1 LGSCAPAQDPLI
13 GHLKVKMNADQSNC
27 DTMGEALK
35 AKDAAERKFHA
46 RNFKGARRSAI
57 KAHNLCP
64 SLEGISQ
71 MVATL
76 EVHLAS
82 ESKID
87 GESDWYRILSLSSSA
102 DEEEVKKQY
111 KSLALLLHPD
121 KNKSVGGETAF
132 KLVSEAWSVLSDKSR
147 KMVYDQKVRDH
158 SIVNGA
164 NGLYTYDKKANKRA
178 RKNSAAA
185 SAAAESTI
193 RPPGVD
199 TFWTSCNHCRM
210 QYEYLRIY
218 LNHNL
223 LCPNCQNAFMA
234 VETGYPSNGSSS
246 FSWSTKPPPQKKHST
261 IDHSY
266 NSTSRTS
273 SIPGTG
279 HGVYQQENTYEA
291 YNNQTFQ
298 FNQYT
303 KTTDAS
309 AYNTHTL
316 EKAKRKNE
324 ENHIYSYFPNA
335 NEYQSGRGRHSNRRR
350 NNSNGYAY
358 VGCTGE
364 TLPATAATTVTAD
377 AERVS
382 GINADVTFGE
392 RYRSAVSG
400 RKANVLREIFQL
412 DTRGL
417 LIEKAKAAIC
427 EKLQDSS
434 ISTSTHFAVKG
445 EAERQEK
452 CAENNLKVNG
462 ILSYNPMKK
471 CKISNTKDAGV
482 GIPATDENNLE
493 QKRVPVHIDVPDP
506 DFHDFD
512 KDRMERAF
520 SNDQVWATYDSE
532 DGMPRLY
539 AMVQKVISLKP
550 FRIKMSFLNSKS
562 NSELAPI
569 SWIASGFTK
578 TCGDFRVGRYQIT
591 ETVNIFSHRVNWT
604 KGPRG
609 IIRITPKKGDTWA
622 LYRNWSPD
630 WNELTP
636 DDVIYKYE
644 IVEVIDDFTEEQGVN
659 VIPLLK
665 VAGFKAVFHRFTGPD
680 VVRRIPKEELFR
692 FSHRVPSRLLT
703 GEERNNAPK
712 GCHELD
718 PAATPV
724 DLLKVIT
731 DVKEDPV
738 LGVSMQNST
747 SLASGLAT
755 AS

>member
-1 LGSCAPAQDPLI
+1 MS
-13 GHLKVKMNADQSNC
+13 ADVSTC
-27 DTMGEALK
+27 DTMDEALR

-46 RNFKGARRSAI
+46 RNMKGALRSAI
-57 KAHNLCP
+57 KAQNLCP

-87 GESDWYRILSLSSSA
+87 GESDWYRILSLSASA

-111 KSLALLLHPD
+111 KKLALLLHPD
-121 KNKSVGGETAF
+121 KNKSVGGEAAF
-132 KLVSEAWSVLSDKSR
+132 KLVSDAWSVLSDKSR
-147 KMVYDQKVRDH
+147 KMLYDQKKRDH
-158 SIVNGA
+158 SVVNGA

-178 RKNSAAA
+178 RKNAAAAAAAA
-185 SAAAESTI
+185 SAAAEANI

-199 TFWTSCNHCRM
+199 TFWTSCNRCRM

-223 LCPNCQNAFMA
+223 LCPNCHHAFMA
-234 VETGYPSNGSSS
+234 IETGYPSNGTNSP
-246 FSWSTKPPPQKKHST
+246 FSWSTKSQQQKNHAT
-261 IDHSY
+261 AEHSY
-266 NSTSRTS
+266 NSASRSS

-291 YNNQTFQ
+291 YNNQSFQ
-298 FNQYT
+298 FSQYP
-303 KTTDAS
+303 KTTEAA
-309 AYNTHTL
+309 AYGTQTS
-316 EKAKRKNE
+316 EKTKRKHEDNY
-324 ENHIYSYFPNA
+324 IYSYFPST
-335 NEYQSGRGRHSNRRR
+335 NEYPSGRGRHSNRRR
-350 NNSNGYAY
+350 HISNDYAS
-358 VGCTGE
+358 VDCNGD
-364 TLPATAATTVTAD
+364 TLTATAGATVIAD
-377 AERVS
+377 AGRIN
-382 GINADVTFGE
+382 GINANGTSGE

-417 LIEKAKAAIC
+417 LIDKAKAAIR
-427 EKLQDSS
+427 EKLQGLN
-434 ISTSTHFAVKG
+434 ISTSNRFAEKR
-445 EAERQEK
+445 EAERKEK
-452 CAENNLKVNG
+452 HGENSLKVNNG
-462 ILSYNPMKK
+462 FISDNPIKK
-471 CKISNTKDAGV
+471 RKIYNTKDV
-482 GIPATDENNLE
+482 DVEIPATDEKNPE
-493 QKRVPVHIDVPDP
+493 QKRVTVSIDVPDP
-506 DFHDFD
+506 DFIDFD
-512 KDRMERAF
+512 KDRTERAF
-520 SNDQVWATYDSE
+520 GNDQVWATYDSE

-550 FRIKMSFLNSKS
+550 FRIRMSFLNSKS

-569 SWIASGFTK
+569 NWIASGFTK

-591 ETVNIFSHRVNWT
+591 ETVNIFSHKVNWT

-609 IIRITPKKGDTWA
+609 IIKITPKKGDTWA
-622 LYRNWSPD
+622 LYRNWSSD

-659 VIPLLK
+659 VTPLLK
-665 VAGFKAVFHRFTGPD
+665 VAGFKAVFHRLTGPD

-692 FSHRVPSRLLT
+692 FSHQVPSRLLT

-724 DLLKVIT
+724 HLLKVIT
-731 DVKEDPV
+731 DVKDDAV
-738 LGVSMQNST
+738 LGIS
-747 SLASGLAT
+747 A
-755 AS
+755 